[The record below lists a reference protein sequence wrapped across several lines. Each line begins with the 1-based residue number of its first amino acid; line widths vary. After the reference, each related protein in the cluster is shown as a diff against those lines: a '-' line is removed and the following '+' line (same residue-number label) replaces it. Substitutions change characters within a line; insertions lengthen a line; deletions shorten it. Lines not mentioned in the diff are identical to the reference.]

1 MVNPENQVNLQKQP
15 AKRGRKDV
23 DGNEDVDDES
33 VTSIDDIKAIL
44 LSLTGKIDTMNVTMT
59 GNDARL
65 ISKMDSLECALT
77 AKIADVKKEMESRIQ
92 TVATDI
98 NLRLDNS
105 MKTMKQRVD
114 ELQAIHES
122 RLDRLERVSLEKD
135 LVISGVPVESKDE
148 PFAILGDICNALNCD
163 LKQGDFASAFRLR
176 SNRANSETKRNL
188 PIVVRIQ
195 FDWVK
200 DELLRAYFHK
210 KNLNLTDLGFK
221 TPSRIFINER
231 LTSKNREIF
240 NRAAEAKKANLIQRF
255 FTRRGLVYV
264 QHDADSQPSCIL
276 HISDLDTLFPADRT
290 RIPRTR
296 YAPAQRRQQKPPIM
310 KQNVIAQSINHAATS
325 SSSGTADVH
334 RTSNVQQPVTDAVL
348 STDKSGTV

>member
-1 MVNPENQVNLQKQP
+1 MVDPENQVNLQKQP
-15 AKRGRKDV
+15 AKRGRKDL
-23 DGNEDVDDES
+23 DGDDES
-33 VTSIDDIKAIL
+33 ATSNGEIKSIL
-44 LSLTGKIDTMNVTMT
+44 LSLTDKIDTMNVTMS

-65 ISKMDSLECALT
+65 NSKIDSLECALT
-77 AKIADVKKEMESRIQ
+77 AKIADVKKEMETRIQ

-105 MKTMKQRVD
+105 MSTTKQRVD

-148 PFAILGDICNALNCD
+148 PFAILGDICKALNCD
-163 LKQGDFASAFRLR
+163 LQQGDFASAFRLR
-176 SNRANSETKRNL
+176 SNRANSESKRSL
-188 PIVVRIQ
+188 PIVVRIN

-200 DELLRAYFHK
+200 EELLRAYFQK

-240 NRAAEAKKANLIQRF
+240 NRAAEAKKSNLIQRF

-264 QHDADSQPSCIL
+264 QHDVDSQPSSVL
-276 HISDLDTLFPADRT
+276 HISDLDTLLPADRP

-296 YAPAQRRQQKPPIM
+296 YAPAQRRQQKPPVK
-310 KQNVIAQSINHAATS
+310 KQNVTAQSIDHAATS

-334 RTSNVQQPVTDAVL
+334 RTSNVQQSATDAVL
-348 STDKSGTV
+348 STDKAGTV